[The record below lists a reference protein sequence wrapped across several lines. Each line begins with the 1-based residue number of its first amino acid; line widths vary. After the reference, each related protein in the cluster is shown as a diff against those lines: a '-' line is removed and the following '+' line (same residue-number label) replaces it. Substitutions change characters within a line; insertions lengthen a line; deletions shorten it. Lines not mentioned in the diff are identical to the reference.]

1 MNKKKRAA
9 IYLRVSTT
17 SQTTENQLR
26 ELRQVAA
33 QRGWQIVDTYEDR
46 GISGSKGRD
55 ARPAFDR
62 LHKDAACG
70 KFDVVLAWSIDRLGR
85 SLHHVVTF
93 MAELGHLGVDLYLHQ
108 QAVDSSTPAG
118 KAMLSMCGVFAE
130 FERGIIVER
139 VRAGLDRA
147 RAQGKRLGRP
157 RISLK
162 LERAIRRRR
171 SDGTGI
177 LKIAREVGVG
187 VSVVQRVIGTGRI
200 ASGRPVAPMS

>member
-9 IYLRVSTT
+9 IYLRVSTS

-26 ELRQVAA
+26 ELRKVAA
-33 QRGWQIVDTYEDR
+33 QRAWQVVDTYEDR

-62 LHKDAACG
+62 LHKDAARG

-85 SLHHVVTF
+85 SLHHVVAF
-93 MAELGHLGVDLYLHQ
+93 MAELGNLEVDLYLHQ

-118 KAMLSMCGVFAE
+118 RAMLSMCGVFAE
-130 FERGIIVER
+130 FERGIIAER

-147 RAQGKRLGRP
+147 RAQGKQLGRP
-157 RISLK
+157 RVSLS
-162 LERAIRRRR
+162 LEKEIRLRRAN
-171 SDGTGI
+171 GTGI

-187 VSVVQRVIGTGRI
+187 VSVVQRVVRQ
-200 ASGRPVAPMS
+200 AA